1 VTGTGRGGLT
11 GPLLAAA
18 RFELATL
25 RHSPGDLMALLNAP
39 LFTVMFLAI
48 TRHAGRDDLAGYA
61 VLAPAVITVWSM
73 GLLVSGELI
82 DTERANGTLEAM
94 VATPTP
100 LPVVVFGRVAVV
112 TAVSLLSV
120 GESWLVARLGF
131 GVSVPVRHPAAGAA
145 TLLCMAVA
153 MAGTATAMAGTFVLA
168 RSARTFQNSLSYP
181 FYVLG
186 GALVPVALL
195 PGWLQPVSRAVFL
208 SWATDLLR
216 DCLAAPAVPH
226 LLPRLAAVL
235 GLGAAG
241 YLAGFA
247 MLARILDR
255 VRRTGTLAH
264 A

>member
-1 VTGTGRGGLT
+1 MSAFG
-11 GPLLAAA
+11 AAA

-25 RHSPGDLMALLNAP
+25 RRSPEDLMALLNVP
-39 LFTVMFLAI
+39 LFTAMFLAI
-48 TRHAGRDDLAGYA
+48 TRHAHRDDLAGYA
-61 VLAPAVITVWSM
+61 VLAPAVIAVWAM

-82 DTERANGTLEAM
+82 DLERWNGTLEAM

-100 LPVVVFGRVAVV
+100 LSVVILGRVAVV
-112 TAVSLLSV
+112 TAISLLSIV
-120 GESWLVARLGF
+120 ESWLVARVGF
-131 GVSVPVRHPAAGAA
+131 GIAVGVPHPAVFAA
-145 TLLCMAVA
+145 ALLCTGVA

-186 GALVPVALL
+186 GALVPVHLL
-195 PGWLQPVSRAVFL
+195 PGWLQPVCRLVFL

-216 DCLAAPAVPH
+216 DALAGPAVEH
-226 LLPRLAAVL
+226 VLPRLAAVL
-235 GLGAAG
+235 ALGAAG

-247 MLARILDR
+247 VLGRILHR
-255 VRRTGTLAH
+255 VRATGTLGH